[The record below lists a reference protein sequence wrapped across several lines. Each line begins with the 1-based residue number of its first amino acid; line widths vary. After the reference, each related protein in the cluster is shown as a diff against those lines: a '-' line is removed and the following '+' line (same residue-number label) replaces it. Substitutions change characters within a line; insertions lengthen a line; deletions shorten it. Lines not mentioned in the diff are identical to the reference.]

1 MPKLFIQNSMV
12 YAEHLL
18 SFWESGVWVHA
29 RQRLP
34 QGRLPIKILGTEPL
48 MSLPGGQHAHMLSHL
63 VAGGIKRDLRD
74 STEKD
79 SWKLAPGFLWTSL
92 HVPFLFVDL
101 LCIDFP

>member
-1 MPKLFIQNSMV
+1 MPKLFIQNSIV

-34 QGRLPIKILGTEPL
+34 QARSPVKILGTEPL
-48 MSLPGGQHAHMLSHL
+48 MSLPGGQRAHMLSHL
-63 VAGGIKRDLRD
+63 VAGGIKGDFRD

-79 SWKLAPGFLWTSL
+79 SWNLVPGFLGISS
-92 HVPFLFVDL
+92 HVLFLFVDL
-101 LCIDFP
+101 LCIDFL

>member
-12 YAEHLL
+12 YGEHLL

-34 QGRLPIKILGTEPL
+34 QARSAIKILGTEPL

-63 VAGGIKRDLRD
+63 VAGGIKGDLRD

-79 SWKLAPGFLWTSL
+79 SWELAPGFLWASS
-92 HVPFLFVDL
+92 HVLFLFVDF